1 MSVTVD
7 MEGEK
12 AKYKNMNRIGL
23 KNLIILIYKNKPN
36 KNSV

>member
-12 AKYKNMNRIGL
+12 AKYRNMNRIEL
-23 KNLIILIYKNKPN
+23 KILIILIYKK
-36 KNSV
+36 